1 MFEFGEQATDLYPI
15 GAGVLAT
22 WAPAAVAAI
31 FIAAGALLAASGR
44 VRIHRAV
51 PLGLALVLALAGGWV
66 LGAWALNYFDAR
78 SFAAERQSLDARA
91 FELKMPALMPGSP
104 LACLEPTASETVLD
118 ACDKGLFASPEATAA
133 AVSYVSAQLS
143 LLTAAR
149 QHAKGSGVS
158 YSKLLTAMRRVVEA
172 DRFGIVAHLFARA
185 GCSANQCALFALLQ
199 DASRVKVNLA
209 ERPFEKRVETRAAEW
224 SSVANRS
231 IASASSPALPA
242 VASAASAAAAPA
254 KAPSKLFFPSS
265 ASIPAVNIIAS
276 EPPAAQ
282 PAQEATASADTS
294 TRSSKPVQETPSRR
308 QASAVDGARS
318 GPLRIVP
325 PAQ

>member
-44 VRIHRAV
+44 VWIHRAV

-242 VASAASAAAAPA
+242 VASAAAAPA

-276 EPPAAQ
+276 EPPVAQ

-294 TRSSKPVQETPSRR
+294 TRNSKPVQETPSPR

>member
-15 GAGVLAT
+15 GAGALAT

-31 FIAAGALLAASGR
+31 FITAGALLAGTGR
-44 VRIHRAV
+44 VNIHRAV

-78 SFAAERQSLDARA
+78 SFAAERQTLDGRA
-91 FELKMPALMPGSP
+91 FELKMRALMPGSP
-104 LACLEPTASETVLD
+104 LACLEPTASETLLD

-172 DRFGIVAHLFARA
+172 DRFGIVAHLFGRA

-242 VASAASAAAAPA
+242 EASAAAAAPA

-282 PAQEATASADTS
+282 PAQEATASADTR
-294 TRSSKPVQETPSRR
+294 TRSSKPVQETPSGR

>member
-15 GAGVLAT
+15 GAGALAT

-31 FIAAGALLAASGR
+31 FIAAGALLAGTGR
-44 VRIHRAV
+44 LNIHRAV

-66 LGAWALNYFDAR
+66 LGVWALNYFDAR
-78 SFAAERQSLDARA
+78 SFAAERQTLDARA
-91 FELKMPALMPGSP
+91 FELKMRALMPGSP
-104 LACLEPTASETVLD
+104 LACLEPTASETLLD

-172 DRFGIVAHLFARA
+172 DRFGIVAHLFGRA

-209 ERPFEKRVETRAAEW
+209 ERPFEKRVETRAAD
-224 SSVANRS
+224 RS

-242 VASAASAAAAPA
+242 EASAAAAAPA

-282 PAQEATASADTS
+282 PAQEATASADTR
-294 TRSSKPVQETPSRR
+294 TRSSKPVQETPSGR

>member
-1 MFEFGEQATDLYPI
+1 MFEFGDQATDLYPI

-22 WAPAAVAAI
+22 WAPAVVAAI
-31 FIAAGALLAASGR
+31 FIAAGGVLASIGRLKIHRAALLA
-44 VRIHRAV
+44 
-51 PLGLALVLALAGGWV
+51 LALVLALTGGWV
-66 LGAWALNYFDAR
+66 LGAWALSYFDAR

-91 FELKMPALMPGSP
+91 FELKMRALMPASP

-118 ACDKGLFASPEATAA
+118 ACDKGLFATPEATAA

-143 LLTAAR
+143 LLAAAR
-149 QHAKGSGVS
+149 QHAKASGVS
-158 YSKLLTAMRRVVEA
+158 YSKLLPAMRRVVEA

-185 GCSANQCALFALLQ
+185 GCSANQCGLFALLQ

-209 ERPFEKRVETRAAEW
+209 ERPLEKRVEMRAAEW
-224 SSVANRS
+224 SSQANRS
-231 IASASSPALPA
+231 LASASGPALPA
-242 VASAASAAAAPA
+242 DASPASVASAPP
-254 KAPSKLFFPSS
+254 KPPSKLFFPSS

-282 PAQEATASADTS
+282 PAQEATASADAG
-294 TRSSKPVQETPSRR
+294 TRSSKPVPETPSRR
-308 QASAVDGARS
+308 QASAVDGTRS
-318 GPLRIVP
+318 GPLQIVP

>member
-1 MFEFGEQATDLYPI
+1 MFEFGEQATDLYPL

-22 WAPAAVAAI
+22 WAPVAVAVI
-31 FIAAGALLAASGR
+31 FIAAGGLFATTR
-44 VRIHRAV
+44 RMKIHRAIS
-51 PLGLALVLALAGGWV
+51 LSLALVLALTGGWV
-66 LGAWALNYFDAR
+66 LGAWALKHLDAR
-78 SFAAERQSLDARA
+78 SLATGRQTLEARA
-91 FELKMPALMPGSP
+91 FELNMRALMPGSP
-104 LACLEPTASETVLD
+104 LACLEPTASGTVLD

-149 QHAKGSGVS
+149 QYAKGNGAS
-158 YSKLLTAMRRVVEA
+158 YSKLLTAMRQVVEA

-185 GCSANQCALFALLQ
+185 GCSANQCALFGLLQ

-224 SSVANRS
+224 SSAANRS
-231 IASASSPALPA
+231 LASAGSASPPDGLP
-242 VASAASAAAAPA
+242 ASAAIAPGRV
-254 KAPSKLFFPSS
+254 PSKLFFPSA
-265 ASIPAVNIIAS
+265 ASIPAINIIAS

-282 PAQEATASADTS
+282 GAREATASADPS
-294 TRSSKPVQETPSRR
+294 ARSGKPVAENPSRR

-318 GPLRIVP
+318 GPLQIVP
-325 PAQ
+325 PPQ

>member
-31 FIAAGALLAASGR
+31 FIAAGALLAAGGR

-91 FELKMPALMPGSP
+91 FELKMRALMPGSP

-242 VASAASAAAAPA
+242 VASAASPAAAPA
-254 KAPSKLFFPSS
+254 MT
-265 ASIPAVNIIAS
+265 V
-276 EPPAAQ
+276 PAAAPPIMSFVRFFICVLARLSSLRSQ
-282 PAQEATASADTS
+282 ILVPA
-294 TRSSKPVQETPSRR
+294 P
-308 QASAVDGARS
+308 ARE
-318 GPLRIVP
+318 R
-325 PAQ
+325 